1 VSKLFVYVRVSH
13 EVKFDE
19 LPVVEHPELS
29 RVPEAPEEPPE
40 LFKTEPSVEP
50 YKGNDTGWWPP
61 EEGTMEDALE
71 EKGGVLWLALSDD
84 DSDEENVLD
93 GRDDE

>member
-1 VSKLFVYVRVSH
+1 VSH

-19 LPVVEHPELS
+19 RPVVEHPALPRE
-29 RVPEAPEEPPE
+29 PEAPEEPPE

-50 YKGNDTGWWPP
+50 YKGIDTGCWPP
-61 EEGTMEDALE
+61 EEDTMEDALE
-71 EKGGVLWLALSDD
+71 EKGGVPWLALSDD
-84 DSDEENVLD
+84 DSDEGNVLD